1 MVNKGIYSSAI
12 KLIGNT
18 PIVRLNRLEAKYN
31 IKTQLYA
38 KLEYLNPLG
47 SVKDRIADALI
58 SDAVKKHKS
67 IKNIVIVEASS
78 GNTGIGLAFVASNR
92 GLRSVI
98 VVPEG
103 ISEERKNMLD
113 LLGARIIFAA
123 KGIKDAAIRAKKF
136 CNKVDLAV
144 MTCQFDN
151 KANPNIHKK
160 TTAKEI
166 LKNIKNLD
174 YFVAGVGT
182 GGTITGVGEVLKRK
196 CPQIKVI
203 AVEPWKASV
212 LSG

>member
-1 MVNKGIYSSAI
+1 MKYISSDI
-12 KLIGNT
+12 KIGNT

-38 KLEYLNPLG
+38 KLEYHNPLG
-47 SVKDRIADALI
+47 SLKSRISDALI
-58 SDAVKKHKS
+58 GDAIKKHKS
-67 IKNIVIVEASS
+67 IKNIVIVEASAD
-78 GNTGIGLAFVASNR
+78 NTGIGLAFSASSR

-98 VVPEG
+98 VVPEET
-103 ISEERKNMLD
+103 SEEKKNMLD
-113 LLGARIIFAA
+113 LLGARIIFAS
-123 KGIKDAAIRAKKF
+123 KGMKDAAIRAKNF
-136 CNKVDLAV
+136 CNKVELAV

-151 KANPNIHKK
+151 KVNPNTHKK

-174 YFVAGVGT
+174 YFVSGVGT